1 MNYRSLGF
9 SEHSCPYEPSGLIL
23 ATPPRCVGLTSFS
36 TDWPLE
42 RLTSVYFEGI
52 GIKGFWLEENSL
64 DKPLL
69 HLRIYAK

>member
-1 MNYRSLGF
+1 
-9 SEHSCPYEPSGLIL
+9 
-23 ATPPRCVGLTSFS
+23 
-36 TDWPLE
+36 
-42 RLTSVYFEGI
+42 LTSVYFEGI